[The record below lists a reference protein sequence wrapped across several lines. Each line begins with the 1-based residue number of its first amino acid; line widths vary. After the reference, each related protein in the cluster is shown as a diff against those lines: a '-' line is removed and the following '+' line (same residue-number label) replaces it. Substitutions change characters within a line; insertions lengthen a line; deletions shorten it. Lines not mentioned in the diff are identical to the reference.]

1 MDVIQEAIVTLPPPA
16 KSKAAR
22 WRQYE
27 DAKQLL
33 SWLAASCAEYEQL
46 CKAIAQRYRV

>member
-1 MDVIQEAIVTLPPPA
+1 MDVIQEAIAALPPPA

-22 WRQYE
+22 WQQHE
-27 DAKQLL
+27 DAKQEI
-33 SWLAASCAEYEQL
+33 SRLATSCAEYEQL